1 MAAMKRLQDKGPR
14 RSRPTE
20 NPPRR
25 VGHASGSRDAP
36 PSQSRASY
44 TSGSTDAPP
53 GYRRAGHVSGFHD
66 APPSQSHVGHASGF
80 NSHSL
85 DNSFHALES
94 GIQALQQQLDD
105 ERAARV
111 AGDDRLERRAEE
123 IAVQCNRR
131 TEIDEHRRENRA
143 LQARL
148 EELTRENQA
157 LHTRVEQLVAEQS
170 AAEISASQPRTSQ
183 SPANWEVRTRIG
195 SQGRRTRIDLV
206 NPNPGGPQNDIVAD
220 DGRGYGGVI
229 GKTSTPSI
237 VAEVVAQMQRLTG
250 CEAFVFTAEPVFFD
264 AGNEPLGTDA
274 ASHGEF
280 EDEVV

>member
-53 GYRRAGHVSGFHD
+53 GHRRAGHVSGFHD

-123 IAVQCNRR
+123 IAAGEPGAPSQ
-131 TEIDEHRRENRA
+131 IGRA
-143 LQARL
+143 YKGK
-148 EELTRENQA
+148 
-157 LHTRVEQLVAEQS
+157 
-170 AAEISASQPRTSQ
+170 P
-183 SPANWEVRTRIG
+183 
-195 SQGRRTRIDLV
+195 
-206 NPNPGGPQNDIVAD
+206 GPQNDIVAD